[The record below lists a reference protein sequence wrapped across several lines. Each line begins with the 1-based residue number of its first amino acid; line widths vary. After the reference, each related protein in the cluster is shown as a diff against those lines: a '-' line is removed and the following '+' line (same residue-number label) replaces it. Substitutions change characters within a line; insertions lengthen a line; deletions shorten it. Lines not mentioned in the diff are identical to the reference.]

1 MAEGGLKPP
10 EGAGKGGGGAAGDG
24 REAGSGDWASIA
36 AAVGQQAISMLVA
49 GQPQAF
55 VDFFY
60 LACQR
65 EEGKE
70 CVALSGPGARALPA
84 LLLLLLLLRE
94 NSPPWLGR
102 PPPPLPRAPPRGGPG
117 ARGMHAKGRLDL
129 DAGWTRG
136 GEGTRGAGRLERV
149 PEVQGSSGD
158 GPPHCPPAAEEGFQG
173 LYSWRRLLPSPRGW
187 GGPGWAASRRGRGGR
202 PPGHR
207 RGGLG
212 RDGSWSWGRR
222 VPCRLGL
229 RTPRPGACGG

>member
-1 MAEGGLKPP
+1 MGGGRAMAEGGLKPP

-102 PPPPLPRAPPRGGPG
+102 APPPLPRAPPRGGPG

-129 DAGWTRG
+129 EVGLGCRLDPRGGGDPRG
-136 GEGTRGAGRLERV
+136 GEAGAGAR
-149 PEVQGSSGD
+149 
-158 GPPHCPPAAEEGFQG
+158 GPG
-173 LYSWRRLLPSPRGW
+173 LQRGRPSPLPS
-187 GGPGWAASRRGRGGR
+187 GGGGGFSGPLFLEEVASISK
-202 PPGHR
+202 
-207 RGGLG
+207 GLG
-212 RDGSWSWGRR
+212 RPGVGRLPAGEGWKATWASQR
-222 VPCRLGL
+222 RI
-229 RTPRPGACGG
+229 RP